1 MRQEIDSEQ
10 SKRHEE
16 RPQEET
22 GQEPD
27 GKAGRKERE
36 EGEPAVSGLN
46 DHENAA
52 AASRVCRLE
61 TRSALPRHEGRESNM
76 PELRI
81 VPLAWCGPP

>member
-52 AASRVCRLE
+52 AASRV
-61 TRSALPRHEGRESNM
+61 
-76 PELRI
+76 
-81 VPLAWCGPP
+81 